1 MDGGELSS
9 PLPLSGPGA
18 GARGWH
24 RGVYLGDVLH
34 AGQRSSGSCH
44 QLLTCHTLSTGSAG
58 HQWNETIWERGEIT
72 SVSVSRWWLS
82 LVDNECYLLFTAC
95 WSRSSNCYSHEEWQV
110 WPTLR
115 QPLTVCQPGLR
126 ATEWEQGR
134 DFSSLTRLPASLILG
149 TLTVH
154 WTLNMYSTVQHYLSY
169 VLTEALICIIQ
180 FSWTNIGTL
189 ALAWVTY
196 KFSFIKSSRKI
207 GNG

>member
-1 MDGGELSS
+1 MEGGELTLFLTCVWSWGWGPGLAS
-9 PLPLSGPGA
+9 GCLSGRCPPCWPAEQRELSSTPHLSYSEHWQCRSPVEWDYLRA
-18 GARGWH
+18 GK
-24 RGVYLGDVLH
+24 
-34 AGQRSSGSCH
+34 
-44 QLLTCHTLSTGSAG
+44 
-58 HQWNETIWERGEIT
+58 IT

-154 WTLNMYSTVQHYLSY
+154 WTSNMYSTVQHYLSY